1 MNYDLIYSA
10 AGEADLARRL
20 PAGLIDLIEER
31 MLDLAERPASLSRR
45 SAFPYPTGFQIYQF
59 FLAAPFDNRHIT
71 VFFRYSQ
78 SETELHIAMIGHV
91 ECSPAGRVG

>member
-10 AGEADLARRL
+10 QARADLARL

-59 FLAAPFDNRHIT
+59 FLAAPFDNHHIT

-91 ECSPAGRVG
+91 EYYRPGE